1 MKALR
6 IGICG
11 NGTVGGG
18 TLQLLRAAA
27 AQLERRAG
35 RPLVPTCLGARR
47 DRDDCPAGDLP
58 VYRDLLEVA
67 RADDVDV
74 LVECIG
80 GTELA
85 RELVETA
92 LRHGKSVVTANKAL
106 IAEQGNELMPIAEA
120 QGVSLRCEAAV
131 AGGIPILKALREGMA
146 GNRVTAVSG
155 IINGTGNFILTAMG
169 ARPRSFADV
178 LAEAQALG
186 YAEAD
191 PSFDVEGVD
200 AAHKLAILAA
210 MAFEMPFAFP
220 AVYCEGISRV
230 TTADIEFAR
239 ELGYRIKH
247 LGIAKIVEAGVEL
260 RVHPTLVPADSLLAT
275 VDGVL
280 NAVRLEGHAAGATVY
295 SGAGAGREATA
306 SAVVADLV
314 DIARA
319 GAHIRDNARVHVPD
333 NVPGNVPDNA
343 LYKEKPMPLLGVP
356 WKSLRQ
362 PDIVA
367 MDRVRSAWY
376 LRLQAEDRPGVMSEL
391 ANCLG
396 AQGISIEALIQRP
409 PKTAGDSVT
418 VVRADRRGG
427 RRRRCAGRWMRSALW
442 MPCRRPHTLSESRC
456 EGGVCGRIGD
466 P

>member
-18 TLQLLRAAA
+18 TLQLLREGAARL
-27 AQLERRAG
+27 QQRAG
-35 RPLVPTCLGARR
+35 MALAPTCLGARR
-47 DRDDCPAGDLP
+47 QRADCPAGDLP

-67 RADDVDV
+67 RCADVDV

-85 RELVETA
+85 RELIETA

-106 IAEQGNELMPIAEA
+106 IAEQGNELMQIAQE

-146 GNRVTAVSG
+146 GNRVSAVSG
-155 IINGTGNFILTAMG
+155 IINGTSNFILTAME
-169 ARPRSFADV
+169 AQSRSFADV

-191 PSFDVEGVD
+191 PSFDIEGVD

-210 MAFEMPFAFP
+210 MAFEMPLAFP
-220 AVYCEGISRV
+220 AVYCEGIARV
-230 TTADIEFAR
+230 TPADIEFAR

-247 LGIAKIVEAGVEL
+247 LGIAKRVDAGVEL
-260 RVHPTLVPADSLLAT
+260 RVHPTLLSADSPLAR

-280 NAVRLEGHAAGATVY
+280 NAVRLHAHAAGDTVY

-319 GAHIRDNARVHVPD
+319 RLPADAGDRADAHAEARP
-333 NVPGNVPDNA
+333 
-343 LYKEKPMPLLGVP
+343 LPLLGVP
-356 WKSLRQ
+356 WAALRQ
-362 PDIVA
+362 PDIVS

-376 LRLQAEDRPGVMSEL
+376 LRVQVEDRPGVMSEL

-396 AQGISIEALIQRP
+396 AQGISIEALIQKP
-409 PKTAGDSVT
+409 PKAPGDAVSVL
-418 VVRADRRGG
+418 VLSNEAERAALRRAVQAIAAMHAVREA
-427 RRRRCAGRWMRSALW
+427 
-442 MPCRRPHTLSESRC
+442 PQVIPVE
-456 EGGVCGRIGD
+456 V
-466 P
+466 

>member
-18 TLQLLRAAA
+18 TLQLLREGAARL
-27 AQLERRAG
+27 QQRAG
-35 RPLVPTCLGARR
+35 MALAPTCLGARR
-47 DRDDCPAGDLP
+47 QRADCPAGDLP

-67 RADDVDV
+67 RRADVDV

-85 RELVETA
+85 RELLETA
-92 LRHGKSVVTANKAL
+92 MRHGKSVVTANKAL
-106 IAEQGNELMPIAEA
+106 IAEQGNELMQIAEE

-146 GNRVTAVSG
+146 GNRVSAVSG
-155 IINGTGNFILTAMG
+155 IINGTSNFILTAME
-169 ARPRSFADV
+169 AQSRSFADV

-191 PSFDVEGVD
+191 PSFDIEGVD

-210 MAFEMPFAFP
+210 MAFEMPLAFP
-220 AVYCEGISRV
+220 AVYCEGIARV
-230 TTADIEFAR
+230 TPADIEFAR

-247 LGIAKIVEAGVEL
+247 LGIAKLVDAGVEL
-260 RVHPTLVPADSLLAT
+260 RVHPTLLSVDSPLAR

-280 NAVRLEGHAAGATVY
+280 NAVRLHAHAAGDTVY

-319 GAHIRDNARVHVPD
+319 RLPADAGAHADAHAEV
-333 NVPGNVPDNA
+333 
-343 LYKEKPMPLLGVP
+343 KPLPLLGVP
-356 WKSLRQ
+356 WAALRQ
-362 PDIVA
+362 PDIVS

-376 LRLQAEDRPGVMSEL
+376 LRVQVEDRPGVMSEL

-396 AQGISIEALIQRP
+396 AQGISIEALIQKP
-409 PKTAGDSVT
+409 PKAPGDAVSVL
-418 VVRADRRGG
+418 VLSNEAARAALRRAVQAIAAMDAVREA
-427 RRRRCAGRWMRSALW
+427 
-442 MPCRRPHTLSESRC
+442 PQVIPVE
-456 EGGVCGRIGD
+456 V
-466 P
+466 

>member
-18 TLQLLRAAA
+18 TLQLLREGAARL
-27 AQLERRAG
+27 QQRAG
-35 RPLVPTCLGARR
+35 MALAPTCLGARR
-47 DRDDCPAGDLP
+47 QRADCPAGDLP
-58 VYRDLLEVA
+58 VYRDLLKVA
-67 RADDVDV
+67 RCADVDV

-85 RELVETA
+85 RELLETA
-92 LRHGKSVVTANKAL
+92 MRHGKSVVTANKAL
-106 IAEQGNELMPIAEA
+106 IAEQGNELMQIAQE

-146 GNRVTAVSG
+146 GNRVSAVSG
-155 IINGTGNFILTAMG
+155 IINGTSNFILTAME
-169 ARPRSFADV
+169 AQSRSFADV

-191 PSFDVEGVD
+191 PSFDIEGVD

-210 MAFEMPFAFP
+210 MAFEMPLAFP
-220 AVYCEGISRV
+220 AVHCEGIARV
-230 TTADIEFAR
+230 TPADIEFAR

-247 LGIAKIVEAGVEL
+247 LGIARRVDAGVEL
-260 RVHPTLVPADSLLAT
+260 RVHPTLLPAASPLAR

-280 NAVRLEGHAAGATVY
+280 NAVRLHAHAAGDTVY

-319 GAHIRDNARVHVPD
+319 RVPADAGAHADAHADARAEVRP
-333 NVPGNVPDNA
+333 
-343 LYKEKPMPLLGVP
+343 LPLLGVP
-356 WKSLRQ
+356 WAALRQ
-362 PDIVA
+362 PDIVS

-376 LRLQAEDRPGVMSEL
+376 LRVQVEDRPGVMSEL
-391 ANCLG
+391 ASCLG
-396 AQGISIEALIQRP
+396 AQGISIEALIQKP
-409 PKTAGDSVT
+409 PKAPGDAVSVL
-418 VVRADRRGG
+418 VLSNEAARAALHRAVQAIAAMDAVREA
-427 RRRRCAGRWMRSALW
+427 
-442 MPCRRPHTLSESRC
+442 PQVIPVE
-456 EGGVCGRIGD
+456 V
-466 P
+466 

>member
-18 TLQLLRAAA
+18 TLQLLREGAARL
-27 AQLERRAG
+27 QQRAG
-35 RPLVPTCLGARR
+35 MALAPTCLGARR
-47 DRDDCPAGDLP
+47 QRADCPAGDLP
-58 VYRDLLEVA
+58 VYRDLLKVA
-67 RADDVDV
+67 RAADVDV

-85 RELVETA
+85 RELLETA

-106 IAEQGNELMPIAEA
+106 IAEQGNELMQIAQE

-146 GNRVTAVSG
+146 GNRVSAVSG
-155 IINGTGNFILTAMG
+155 IINGTSNFILTAME
-169 ARPRSFADV
+169 AQSRSFADV

-191 PSFDVEGVD
+191 PSFDIEGVD

-210 MAFEMPFAFP
+210 MAFEMPLAFP
-220 AVYCEGISRV
+220 AVYCEGIARV
-230 TTADIEFAR
+230 TPADIEFAR

-247 LGIAKIVEAGVEL
+247 LGIAKRVDAGVEL
-260 RVHPTLVPADSLLAT
+260 RVHPTLLPADSPLAR

-280 NAVRLEGHAAGATVY
+280 NAVRLHAHAAGDTVY

-319 GAHIRDNARVHVPD
+319 RVRADAGAHADAHAEVRP
-333 NVPGNVPDNA
+333 
-343 LYKEKPMPLLGVP
+343 LPLLGVP
-356 WKSLRQ
+356 WAALRQ
-362 PDIVA
+362 PDIVS

-376 LRLQAEDRPGVMSEL
+376 LRVQVEDRPGVMSEL

-396 AQGISIEALIQRP
+396 AQGISIEALIQKP
-409 PKTAGDSVT
+409 PKAPGDAVSVL
-418 VVRADRRGG
+418 VLSNEAERAALRRAVQAIGAMHAVREA
-427 RRRRCAGRWMRSALW
+427 
-442 MPCRRPHTLSESRC
+442 PQVIPVE
-456 EGGVCGRIGD
+456 V
-466 P
+466 

>member
-18 TLQLLRAAA
+18 TLQLLREGAARL
-27 AQLERRAG
+27 QQRAG
-35 RPLVPTCLGARR
+35 MALTPTCLGARR
-47 DRDDCPAGDLP
+47 QRADCPAGDLP
-58 VYRDLLEVA
+58 VYRDLLKVA
-67 RADDVDV
+67 RCADVDV

-85 RELVETA
+85 RELLETA

-106 IAEQGNELMPIAEA
+106 IAEQGNELMQIAQE

-146 GNRVTAVSG
+146 GNRVSAVSG
-155 IINGTGNFILTAMG
+155 IINGTSNFILTAME
-169 ARPRSFADV
+169 AQSRSFEDV

-191 PSFDVEGVD
+191 PSFDIEGVD

-210 MAFEMPFAFP
+210 MAFEMPLAFP
-220 AVYCEGISRV
+220 AVYREGIARV
-230 TTADIEFAR
+230 TPADIEFAR

-247 LGIAKIVEAGVEL
+247 LGIARLVDAGVEL
-260 RVHPTLVPADSLLAT
+260 RVHPTLLPAASPLAR

-280 NAVRLEGHAAGATVY
+280 NAVRLHAHAAGDTVY

-319 GAHIRDNARVHVPD
+319 RVPAEADARAEVRP
-333 NVPGNVPDNA
+333 
-343 LYKEKPMPLLGVP
+343 LPLLGVP
-356 WKSLRQ
+356 WAALRQ
-362 PDIVA
+362 PDIVS

-376 LRLQAEDRPGVMSEL
+376 LRVQVEDRPGVMSEL
-391 ANCLG
+391 ASCLG
-396 AQGISIEALIQRP
+396 AQGISIEALIQKP
-409 PKTAGDSVT
+409 PKAPGDAVSVL
-418 VVRADRRGG
+418 VLSNEAARAALCRAVQAIGAMDAVREA
-427 RRRRCAGRWMRSALW
+427 
-442 MPCRRPHTLSESRC
+442 PQVIPVE
-456 EGGVCGRIGD
+456 V
-466 P
+466 